1 MNLPLSQAYI
11 HERYDLAIFKTYPY
25 LRKPMSGAFNIAWS
39 VLKADP
45 SQQLLAPQM
54 VTSTGPLQQHPRSGD
69 FNIPSYVESAERF
82 MPQETM
88 PPAITGM
95 MQRQGVQQPA
105 LGQYAQYQDSGRDI
119 PNPVEREVRPN
130 PYSTQALLQQLG
142 LAPMSQSTTGSPL
155 PVGVTPY
162 ENVMQAM

>member
-1 MNLPLSQAYI
+1 
-11 HERYDLAIFKTYPY
+11 
-25 LRKPMSGAFNIAWS
+25 MSHAFDYAWS

-105 LGQYAQYQDSGRDI
+105 PGQLARYQD
-119 PNPVEREVRPN
+119 NPVEREVRPS
-130 PYSTQALLQQLG
+130 PYSSQALLQELG
-142 LAPMSQSTTGSPL
+142 LAPMSQPTTGSPL